1 MHERTE
7 TLVGALLQHIR
18 VERTVFGFES
28 VLMISLILMMKKRYN
43 NGKL

>member
-28 VLMISLILMMKKRYN
+28 VLMISLIINDEKKI
-43 NGKL
+43 